1 MTNLLQLNKL
11 ILHILLFFI
20 LVFFSS
26 LSYSAEDI
34 WKKEKKEQIE
44 IMQDNELGIK
54 SSIPLENISVKKLLI
69 NEEKIESFDQNLIGI
84 FDPEKNNFS
93 LDMWV
98 QSDGQDIKK
107 ILNRIDKIKLSK
119 FSEDLLFQAL
129 FTNSYSPQKN
139 LGVEEFLKI
148 KIDWLIKKKRFKDL
162 DVLLSKNPGSIKDP
176 RPIKILVDEYLSSSD
191 IESACTRTEFLSK
204 DMQNDYIDKF
214 IIYCLIKNERKEEA
228 QLLFDLMIERGF
240 DDAFFTNKFYYLL
253 GITQKT
259 TEKVLD
265 NNLLNF
271 YLSHI
276 TANEFN
282 YQPSDNT
289 DKYIWKYMS
298 SENLINTKDLENEEI
313 ILTYEKAASE
323 ESFEYDEIFKVY
335 LQMSFTFN
343 QLVNSVEI
351 YKNLPNYKARALIYQ
366 SMLLTDDPRKKI
378 YLSFLLKDLFVEDK
392 IFSVY
397 EDELSSILKKINF
410 AEIPEQYQEIVN
422 QNIDPNSASTKKVK
436 FDNAVFHK
444 SKIVRHFLDNYKKTS
459 RTEKDLKIVYKKIKK
474 NKKYFI
480 SIMDIIVL
488 ESLVA
493 DGIKI
498 PNGLNFTSLSPEL
511 TIPKILNDLV
521 NQGQLGMVLLK
532 IIEIIGEDKIE
543 DLDQET
549 VYFLIKTLN
558 QLSLKKI
565 RNNILSK
572 VLNPKV

>member
-162 DVLLSKNPGSIKDP
+162 DVLLSKNPGLIKDP

-214 IIYCLIKNERKEEA
+214 IIYCLIKDERKEEA

-282 YQPSDNT
+282 YQPSNNT

-343 QLVNSVEI
+343 QLVNSVET
-351 YKNLPNYKARALIYQ
+351 YKNFPNYKARALIYQ

-498 PNGLNFTSLSPEL
+498 PNGLNFTSHSPEL
-511 TIPKILNDLV
+511 TIPKILDDLV
-521 NQGQLGMVLLK
+521 NQEQLGMVLLK

-558 QLSLKKI
+558 QLNLKKV
-565 RNNILSK
+565 RNNILNI

>member
-162 DVLLSKNPGSIKDP
+162 DVLLSKNPGLIKDP

-214 IIYCLIKNERKEEA
+214 IIYCLIKDERKEEA

-240 DDAFFTNKFYYLL
+240 DDVFFTNKFYYLL

-282 YQPSDNT
+282 YQPSNNT

-498 PNGLNFTSLSPEL
+498 PNGLNFTSHSPEL
-511 TIPKILNDLV
+511 TIPKILDDLV
-521 NQGQLGMVLLK
+521 NQEQLGMVLLK

-558 QLSLKKI
+558 QLNLKKV
-565 RNNILSK
+565 RNNILNK

>member
-1 MTNLLQLNKL
+1 MINLLQLNKL

-20 LVFFSS
+20 LAFFSS
-26 LSYSAEDI
+26 FSYSAEDI
-34 WKKEKKEQIE
+34 WKKEKKKKIE
-44 IMQDNELGIK
+44 IMQDDEL
-54 SSIPLENISVKKLLI
+54 STANSIPLENISVKKLLI
-69 NEEKIESFDQNLIGI
+69 NEEKIESSDQNLIGI
-84 FDPEKNNFS
+84 FDPEKNNLS
-93 LDMWV
+93 LDMWA

-107 ILNRIDKIKLSK
+107 TLNRIDKIKLSK

-129 FTNSYSPQKN
+129 FTNSYSPKKN
-139 LGVEEFLKI
+139 LNVEDFLKI
-148 KIDWLIKKKRFKDL
+148 KIDWLIKKKRFKDIEL
-162 DVLLSKNPGSIKDP
+162 LLSKNPGLIEDP

-191 IESACTRTEFLSK
+191 IASACAKTKFLSK

-214 IIYCLIKNERKEEA
+214 IIYCLIKDERKEEA

-240 DDAFFTNKFYYLL
+240 NDTFFENKFYYLL
-253 GITQKT
+253 GITEKT

-323 ESFEYDEIFKVY
+323 ESFENDEIFKVY

-343 QLVNSVEI
+343 QLINSVEI
-351 YKNLPNYKARALIYQ
+351 YKNLPSYKARALIYQ
-366 SMLLTDDPRKKI
+366 SMLLTDDPGKKI

-397 EDELSSILKKINF
+397 EEELSSILKKINS
-410 AEIPEQYQEIVN
+410 AEIPTQYQEIVN
-422 QNIDPNSASTKKVK
+422 QNIDPNSSSTKKVK
-436 FDNAVFHK
+436 FDNDVFHK
-444 SKIVRHFLDNYKKTS
+444 SKIVKHFLDNYKKTS

-511 TIPKILNDLV
+511 IIPKILDDLV
-521 NQGQLGMVLLK
+521 NQEQLGMVLLK
-532 IIEIIGEDKIE
+532 IIEIIGEDKIA
-543 DLDQET
+543 DLDPET
-549 VYFLIKTLN
+549 VYFLTKILN
-558 QLSLKKI
+558 QLNLKKI
-565 RNNILSK
+565 RNNILNK
-572 VLNPKV
+572 VLNTKV

>member
-240 DDAFFTNKFYYLL
+240 DDVFFTNKFYYLL

-351 YKNLPNYKARALIYQ
+351 YKNLPN
-366 SMLLTDDPRKKI
+366 
-378 YLSFLLKDLFVEDK
+378 
-392 IFSVY
+392 
-397 EDELSSILKKINF
+397 
-410 AEIPEQYQEIVN
+410 
-422 QNIDPNSASTKKVK
+422 
-436 FDNAVFHK
+436 
-444 SKIVRHFLDNYKKTS
+444 
-459 RTEKDLKIVYKKIKK
+459 
-474 NKKYFI
+474 
-480 SIMDIIVL
+480 
-488 ESLVA
+488 
-493 DGIKI
+493 
-498 PNGLNFTSLSPEL
+498 
-511 TIPKILNDLV
+511 
-521 NQGQLGMVLLK
+521 
-532 IIEIIGEDKIE
+532 
-543 DLDQET
+543 
-549 VYFLIKTLN
+549 
-558 QLSLKKI
+558 
-565 RNNILSK
+565 
-572 VLNPKV
+572 